1 MATTSFAMTVHAI
14 MDYQLD
20 CACFGEPVSEDM
32 IQDYIKCF
40 CNQFGGV
47 DDEKNID

>member
-20 CACFGEPVSEDM
+20 CACFRGYDTRLYKMVL
-32 IQDYIKCF
+32 
-40 CNQFGGV
+40 
-47 DDEKNID
+47 